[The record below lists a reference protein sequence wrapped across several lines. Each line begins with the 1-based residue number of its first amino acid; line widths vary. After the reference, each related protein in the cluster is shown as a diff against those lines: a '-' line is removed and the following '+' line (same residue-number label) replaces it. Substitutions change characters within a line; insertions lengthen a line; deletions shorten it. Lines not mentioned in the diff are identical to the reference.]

1 MTLIVDHD
9 TADIASKV
17 RSMAEKSGVSYIETP
32 IDVLAEHLTRLSG
45 DEVTELDSTQQLL
58 IALKRAGSLD
68 KFQAM
73 KLQAAYLAEKQL
85 AI

>member
-9 TADIASKV
+9 TVDVASRV
-17 RSMAEKSGVSYIETP
+17 RSMAEEYGISYTETP

-58 IALKRAGSLD
+58 IALRRAGSLD
-68 KFQAM
+68 KFEAM
-73 KLQAAYLAEKQL
+73 KLQAAYLAEKKL
-85 AI
+85 AL